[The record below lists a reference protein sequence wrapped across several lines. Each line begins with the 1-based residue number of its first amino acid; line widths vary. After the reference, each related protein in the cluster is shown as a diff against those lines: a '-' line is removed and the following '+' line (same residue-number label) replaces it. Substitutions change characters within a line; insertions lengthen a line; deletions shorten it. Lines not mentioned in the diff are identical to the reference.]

1 MPHAGRLAAAAA
13 VPLVGVRAV
22 LTGNEALDAIGTA
35 LIALVLMAGVR
46 SIERTDATAPLVAG
60 ISSAGLL
67 VVAVLADDPVAPAA
81 AALVGACGAMVA
93 NTWPPAIVRIGT
105 IGPTAL
111 GAALTAV
118 AIELDPGIAS
128 PRSVLVP
135 VCCLAV
141 LATAALIRQWDRR
154 LRARRWRPRVVL
166 PLATA
171 AGALAAIGI
180 ARSRIEPG
188 VAVAITFAPVL
199 LLSVVALTAPRRTA
213 RDPSSARAMVVGG
226 AVVAIVALAAVAG
239 WLALDAPSV
248 DGARSG
254 VRHRR
259 PRCRPRRRPR
269 GRAGSVRAGRRRVR
283 RGRRRARAP
292 GGPPG

>member
-1 MPHAGRLAAAAA
+1 M
-13 VPLVGVRAV
+13 
-22 LTGNEALDAIGTA
+22 
-35 LIALVLMAGVR
+35 
-46 SIERTDATAPLVAG
+46 
-60 ISSAGLL
+60 
-67 VVAVLADDPVAPAA
+67 AVLADDPVAPAA

-118 AIELDPGIAS
+118 AIELDPGIAA
-128 PRSVLVP
+128 PRSTLVP
-135 VCCLAV
+135 ACCLAV

-154 LRARRWRPRVVL
+154 LRARRWRPRVAL

-180 ARSRIEPG
+180 ARSSIEPG

-213 RDPSSARAMVVGG
+213 RDPSFTRAMLVGG
-226 AVVAIVALAAVAG
+226 AVVAIVALATVAG
-239 WLALDAPSV
+239 WLALDAR
-248 DGARSG
+248 RSME
-254 VRHRR
+254 
-259 PRCRPRRRPR
+259 R
-269 GRAGSVRAGRRRVR
+269 GREYAIAGLDAA
-283 RGRRRARAP
+283 RGGDLEAAQAQFAQADAAFAEAADALGEP